1 MVITGLQSGERD
13 SLDMPV
19 AEQHV
24 GLPHVPQVN
33 AEFVCASPSEPR
45 GLSADCGRVGTC
57 DGDGIGQQ
65 KIGRAVFEPL
75 QIAVFARILFRGNV
89 PGR

>member
-1 MVITGLQSGERD
+1 MITGLQSGERD

-33 AEFVCASPSEPR
+33 AEFVCASPSEPC
-45 GLSADCGRVGTC
+45 GLPADSGGVGTC
-57 DGDGIGQQ
+57 NGNGIGQQ
-65 KIGRAVFEPL
+65 EIRRAVFKPL
-75 QIAVFARILFRGNV
+75 QVESGKRLVRVFVNKYFS
-89 PGR
+89 